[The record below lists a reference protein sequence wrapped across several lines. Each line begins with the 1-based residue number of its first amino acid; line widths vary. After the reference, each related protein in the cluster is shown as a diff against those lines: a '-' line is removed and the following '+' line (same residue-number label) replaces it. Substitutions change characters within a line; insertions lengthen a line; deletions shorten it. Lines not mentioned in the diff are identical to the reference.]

1 MKNPNKYFALKF
13 TLTIILT
20 IALLVTLI
28 QESTAAIF
36 IISNLEQIEKMET
49 VSVSIETTHKDNYLL
64 FDNILQNKYETLIT
78 SNIDYN
84 TIYDTIEL

>member
-36 IISNLEQIEKMET
+36 SIGNLEQIEKMEI

>member
-36 IISNLEQIEKMET
+36 IISNLEQNEKMET